1 VLFGGIAQ
9 QNLDSVNGISSKLPV
24 VITLIVVTTLI
35 LLFLLTGSV
44 LLPIKALVMNALSLT
59 AAFGAMVWIFQDG
72 HLAGF
77 GTTTS
82 GHVNAAFPPLIF
94 CIAFGLSMDYE
105 VFVLS
110 RIREEWTKSGR
121 TLAENERAVAVGL
134 ARTGRIVTAAATLM
148 AIVFLA
154 ISASG
159 VSSMRM
165 LGVGLTIT
173 VLVDAF
179 VIRIILV
186 PAAMRLMGRANWWAP
201 APLARLHARW
211 GLTEGADIERIP
223 TVSQTAAPVDGSEF
237 DAQRTGEQNLV
248 ALRRP

>member
-1 VLFGGIAQ
+1 VILLIA
-9 QNLDSVNGISSKLPV
+9 
-24 VITLIVVTTLI
+24 VTTLI

-59 AAFGAMVWIFQDG
+59 VAFGAIVWIFQDG
-72 HLAGF
+72 HLGGF

-82 GHVNAAFPPLIF
+82 GHINAAFPPLIF

-110 RIREEWTKSGR
+110 RVREEWAKSGR
-121 TLAENERAVAVGL
+121 SPADNERAVALGL

-173 VLVDAF
+173 VLADAF

-201 APLARLHARW
+201 APLARWHAKW
-211 GLTEGADIERIP
+211 GLTEGADVEDSP
-223 TVSQTAAPVDGSEF
+223 MVCDTAATDQSLAEPQAGDRSLAAV
-237 DAQRTGEQNLV
+237 
-248 ALRRP
+248 RRA